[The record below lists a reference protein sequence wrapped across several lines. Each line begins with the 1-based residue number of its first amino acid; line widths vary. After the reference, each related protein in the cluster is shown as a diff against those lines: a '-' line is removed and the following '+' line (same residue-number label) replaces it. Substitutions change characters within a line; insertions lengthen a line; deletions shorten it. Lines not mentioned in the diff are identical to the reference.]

1 MSARMEILPSV
12 QNPFKKLRKTCSVS
26 STKTIFGAATNK
38 KGRKKENESRFQQA
52 EKILQQLCCYNKFYV
67 FFPAHPNFLVK
78 PKDQRVGMNGIATF
92 ECVATGNPPPSVFW
106 TKEGSQDLMFTGTTH
121 GQWFVTDDGTLTLQ
135 GVRKEDDGFYICSA
149 LSVAGSSVTKAYLE
163 VTAIEDQPPPIIAMG
178 PANQTLPINTIAI
191 LPCQA
196 SGTPKP
202 SIRWFKDQK
211 PITDNAARLI
221 VEETGTLVIDNL
233 KTEDTGLYT
242 CTASSESGETSYSA
256 SLSVENPK
264 NPNIIF
270 HKTPDPATFPQAP
283 TKPKIV
289 DRRATSVTISWRRN
303 TSIGRSPLIGYTI
316 EYFSFDLETG
326 WVVAAHRVTSETYT
340 VHNLKPDTS
349 YVFLVR
355 AENSDGLS
363 HPSPV
368 SERVRTLRLME
379 FRENGEAEVDLA
391 DVQNTLLS
399 KVVEL
404 SSVEAISSTAIRVT
418 WQLISDN
425 PGYVEGFFIRFRDMS
440 GGSQKFN
447 MKTVMNSG
455 PTLENGAKE
464 TSHIIT
470 GLRKYTEYEVF
481 LMPFYKKLEGQP
493 SNSLHIQTLEDVPS
507 APPTNLRAEM
517 VNQSSAHL
525 SWAPPPPQHRNG
537 ILKGYQIHVKGN
549 GSAFHS
555 NLTLNATTTNYVLT
569 NLSMNEEY
577 SVRAVAFTTIGLG
590 PFSPPTHF
598 LMDPSYLKFS
608 LVPKQDEDVLSEPWF
623 LALLGSVVFT
633 VLLLIFVGII
643 LYRKQWSRQKALCS
657 GPGSLQQHYED
668 MTRLHPGTSGNTIWV
683 NGGWKEK
690 LQEQQQQQMNMRLP
704 SENVDQGLYAEVGEA
719 AAAKSHLMSTFASAH
734 YRVNDPAPYATTTL
748 AMQNRIRTLVRIQI

>member
-1 MSARMEILPSV
+1 MNLIDGRADKDVEAFIQESHE
-12 QNPFKKLRKTCSVS
+12 
-26 STKTIFGAATNK
+26 FGECQHKVKYFDA
-38 KGRKKENESRFQQA
+38 
-52 EKILQQLCCYNKFYV
+52 LC
-67 FFPAHPNFLVK
+67 
-78 PKDQRVGMNGIATF
+78 
-92 ECVATGNPPPSVFW
+92 E
-106 TKEGSQDLMFTGTTH
+106 
-121 GQWFVTDDGTLTLQ
+121 TL
-135 GVRKEDDGFYICSA
+135 
-149 LSVAGSSVTKAYLE
+149 
-163 VTAIEDQPPPIIAMG
+163 
-178 PANQTLPINTIAI
+178 
-191 LPCQA
+191 
-196 SGTPKP
+196 
-202 SIRWFKDQK
+202 
-211 PITDNAARLI
+211 
-221 VEETGTLVIDNL
+221 
-233 KTEDTGLYT
+233 
-242 CTASSESGETSYSA
+242 
-256 SLSVENPK
+256 
-264 NPNIIF
+264 
-270 HKTPDPATFPQAP
+270 
-283 TKPKIV
+283 
-289 DRRATSVTISWRRN
+289 
-303 TSIGRSPLIGYTI
+303 
-316 EYFSFDLETG
+316 
-326 WVVAAHRVTSETYT
+326 
-340 VHNLKPDTS
+340 DTS
-349 YVFLVR
+349 LPKEINLGMFELHCEDLIQTFHRRTTILRDQIVKR
-355 AENSDGLS
+355 ISADHQEENK
-363 HPSPV
+363 
-368 SERVRTLRLME
+368 RLCTE
-379 FRENGEAEVDLA
+379 F
-391 DVQNTLLS
+391 
-399 KVVEL
+399 
-404 SSVEAISSTAIRVT
+404 EAISSTAIRVT

-455 PTLENGAKE
+455 QAENGAKE

-549 GSAFHS
+549 GSAFHY

-748 AMQNRIRTLVRIQI
+748 AMQNRIRTLVRTQF

>member
-1 MSARMEILPSV
+1 
-12 QNPFKKLRKTCSVS
+12 
-26 STKTIFGAATNK
+26 
-38 KGRKKENESRFQQA
+38 
-52 EKILQQLCCYNKFYV
+52 
-67 FFPAHPNFLVK
+67 
-78 PKDQRVGMNGIATF
+78 
-92 ECVATGNPPPSVFW
+92 
-106 TKEGSQDLMFTGTTH
+106 
-121 GQWFVTDDGTLTLQ
+121 
-135 GVRKEDDGFYICSA
+135 
-149 LSVAGSSVTKAYLE
+149 
-163 VTAIEDQPPPIIAMG
+163 MG
-178 PANQTLPINTIAI
+178 PANQTLPINTIAV
-191 LPCQA
+191 LPCTA
-196 SGTPKP
+196 TGNPKP
-202 SIRWFKDQK
+202 STRWLKDQN
-211 PITDNAARLI
+211 PITNMESSRLM

-233 KTEDTGLYT
+233 KAEDTGIYT
-242 CTASSESGETSYSA
+242 CTASSESGETSWSA

-303 TSIGRSPLIGYTI
+303 IDSGRSPLIGYTI

-340 VHNLKPDTS
+340 IHNLKPDTS

-363 HPSPV
+363 HPSPI
-368 SERVRTLRLME
+368 SERVRTLRLLSSGLYNNMDHD
-379 FRENGEAEVDLA
+379 NHPIDLA
-391 DVQNTLLS
+391 EVQNTLLS

-418 WQLISDN
+418 WQLLVNEN
-425 PGYVEGFFIRFRDMS
+425 PEYVEGFFIRFRDMS

-447 MKTVMNSG
+447 MKTVMNSAS
-455 PTLENGAKE
+455 TS
-464 TSHIIT
+464 SHIIT

-481 LMPFYKKLEGQP
+481 LMPFFKKLEGQP

-517 VNQSSAHL
+517 VNKTSASL

-555 NLTLNATTTNYVLT
+555 NITLNATTTNFVLT
-569 NLSMNEEY
+569 NLSLNEDY
-577 SVRAVAFTTIGLG
+577 SVRAVAFSNVGLG
-590 PFSPPTHF
+590 PFSPPMHF
-598 LMDPSYLKFS
+598 KMDPAYLKF
-608 LVPKQDEDVLSEPWF
+608 LEVTINNPDVDGDVMSEPWF
-623 LALLGSVVFT
+623 LALLGAVVFT

-643 LYRKQWSRQKALCS
+643 LYRKQWSRQKLANS
-657 GPGSLQQHYED
+657 ARHYED
-668 MTRLHPGTSGNTIWV
+668 LHEAQLQVADFFMLLDNEKKKGHIFYFFQANNTIWI

-690 LQEQQQQQMNMRLP
+690 IQEQQQLQQFQMIQQQQNQ
-704 SENVDQGLYAEVGEA
+704 DQGLYAEVGDIVGNNN
-719 AAAKSHLMSTFASAH
+719 SSLLSTFGGGMMMGYS
-734 YRVNDPAPYATTTL
+734 RPGDPAPYATTTL
-748 AMQNRIRTLVRIQI
+748 AMQNRMRNLVSQKIQ

>member
-1 MSARMEILPSV
+1 
-12 QNPFKKLRKTCSVS
+12 
-26 STKTIFGAATNK
+26 
-38 KGRKKENESRFQQA
+38 
-52 EKILQQLCCYNKFYV
+52 
-67 FFPAHPNFLVK
+67 
-78 PKDQRVGMNGIATF
+78 MNGIATF

-569 NLSMNEEY
+569 NLSMNEE
-577 SVRAVAFTTIGLG
+577 
-590 PFSPPTHF
+590 
-598 LMDPSYLKFS
+598 
-608 LVPKQDEDVLSEPWF
+608 
-623 LALLGSVVFT
+623 
-633 VLLLIFVGII
+633 
-643 LYRKQWSRQKALCS
+643 
-657 GPGSLQQHYED
+657 
-668 MTRLHPGTSGNTIWV
+668 
-683 NGGWKEK
+683 
-690 LQEQQQQQMNMRLP
+690 
-704 SENVDQGLYAEVGEA
+704 
-719 AAAKSHLMSTFASAH
+719 
-734 YRVNDPAPYATTTL
+734 
-748 AMQNRIRTLVRIQI
+748 